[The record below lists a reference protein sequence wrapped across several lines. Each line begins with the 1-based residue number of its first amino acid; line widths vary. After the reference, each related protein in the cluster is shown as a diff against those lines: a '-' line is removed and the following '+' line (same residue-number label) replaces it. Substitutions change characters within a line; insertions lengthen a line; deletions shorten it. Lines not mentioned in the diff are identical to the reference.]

1 VRERRKGPISRA
13 AGLAEGVAAT
23 MRRIQRDR
31 EPRVLLYDETGYARL
46 LQPQARGHER
56 VLELGDDMV
65 RLLDDAAEDSRTA
78 ARAARKARRAG

>member
-1 VRERRKGPISRA
+1 LRERRKGPISRA

-56 VLELGDDMV
+56 VLELGEEMV
-65 RLLDDAAEDSRTA
+65 RLLDEPSEDSRSA